1 LIVAVPVLCVTM
13 VLIRHILHRE
23 IYGES
28 GLAEPAVL
36 RPTESWTGV
45 ERRRVASPV

>member
-1 LIVAVPVLCVTM
+1 M
-13 VLIRHILHRE
+13 VLVRHILHRE

-28 GLAEPAVL
+28 AGAEPAVL

-45 ERRRVASPV
+45 ERRRVAGSI